1 HSSNTFRLLLF
12 VSLFL
17 QILPGTLYFLR
28 QSLMQPLA
36 VAHRQFERTV
46 IRSQDQNISSRI
58 QDRRTN
64 FAVFQVPLDIFAHLG
79 VDASVDIFRNAFPH
93 VFAVE
98 LHRALPKN
106 LLRAG
111 TAVLRKGT
119 NCFWS
124 RMRAR
129 CNRTFTT
136 PGFSPSASAV
146 SSIFSSSRSL
156 SVKTCL

>member
-1 HSSNTFRLLLF
+1 M
-12 VSLFL
+12 
-17 QILPGTLYFLR
+17 
-28 QSLMQPLA
+28 QSFA

-46 IRSQDQNISSRI
+46 IRRQDQNISSRI
-58 QDRRTN
+58 QDSRTN
-64 FAVFQVPLDIFAHLG
+64 LAVFQVPLDILAQLG
-79 VDASVDIFRNAFPH
+79 VDASIDVFRNVFPH

-98 LHRALPKN
+98 LHSALPN
-106 LLRAG
+106 NPLRAG

-146 SSIFSSSRSL
+146 SSMFSSSRSL